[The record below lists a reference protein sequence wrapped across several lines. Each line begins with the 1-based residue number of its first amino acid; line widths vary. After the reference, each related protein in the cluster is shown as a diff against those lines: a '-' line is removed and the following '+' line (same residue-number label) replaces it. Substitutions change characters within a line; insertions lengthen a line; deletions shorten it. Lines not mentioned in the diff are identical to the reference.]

1 MMIHK
6 YSLKMQYVKSI
17 IKLDGRINII
27 DVKNSTCNKS
37 L

>member
-17 IKLDGRINII
+17 IKLDGHLSII
-27 DVKNSTCNKS
+27 GAKKKK
-37 L
+37 